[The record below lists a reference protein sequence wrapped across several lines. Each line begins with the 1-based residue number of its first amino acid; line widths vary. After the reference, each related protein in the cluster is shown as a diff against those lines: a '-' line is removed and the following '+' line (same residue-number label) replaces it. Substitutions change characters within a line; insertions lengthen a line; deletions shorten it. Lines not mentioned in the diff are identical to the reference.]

1 MVTCRR
7 KQAGRFLEESR
18 TILHGTSM
26 TYGVVAI
33 HYQGDDKSNPS
44 AGLSLGSTSP
54 CRTSPRLGRVVGLS
68 ANKECQV
75 QSPKVGEEDGILE
88 YSGRGEGGGRRIKL
102 DIGNIKYK
110 CNLPRFMFTVGE
122 RKREREGRVREGAEG
137 MRSPRGVAGTTR
149 RAGPAR
155 GSWGALPST
164 FLSCFTSTLFLTPL
178 FFFLSSPL
186 AWDGNFLR

>member
-88 YSGRGEGGGRRIKL
+88 YSGRGEGGGGGSSWILATLSINATYRDL
-102 DIGNIKYK
+102 
-110 CNLPRFMFTVGE
+110 CSPLE
-122 RKREREGRVREGAEG
+122 REREREREGYERERKG
-137 MRSPRGVAGTTR
+137 
-149 RAGPAR
+149 
-155 GSWGALPST
+155 
-164 FLSCFTSTLFLTPL
+164 
-178 FFFLSSPL
+178 
-186 AWDGNFLR
+186 